1 MDLSEPFVCVCIP
14 TYNEAGT
21 IGEVIS
27 RIEELE
33 GLRKA
38 IVVVDDRSG
47 DGTSEIVGKLMAE
60 HGNIRLIEREGKLG
74 LGSALVEGFEAALR
88 STPVPRYIVSM
99 DADLSHDPSDIPGL
113 VWACDRDTLV
123 IGSRYVKG
131 GEVRG
136 WTPWRRAVSWG
147 ANLLA
152 RYLGGLPV
160 RDCTS
165 GFRCYGSDL
174 VRDIIGDV
182 TGEGYDFQIEALVDS
197 LRLGYRVIEHPI
209 SFRDRQS
216 GKSKLGAGEYLKFL
230 AMVASS
236 MRMSRAEAG
245 MASIKDRTGRRA
257 PVPAG

>member
-1 MDLSEPFVCVCIP
+1 MDLLEPCVCVCIP

-38 IVVVDDRSG
+38 IVVVDDGSG
-47 DGTSEIVGKLMAE
+47 DGTSEIVRKLMAE
-60 HGNIRLIEREGKLG
+60 YGNIRLIEREGKMG

-88 STPVPRYIVSM
+88 STPVPGYIVSM
-99 DADLSHDPSDIPGL
+99 DADLSHDPSEIPGL
-113 VWACDRDTLV
+113 VWACDSDTLV

-131 GEVRG
+131 GEVQG

-152 RYLGGLPV
+152 RYVGGLPV

-174 VRDIIGDV
+174 VRDIVGSV
-182 TGEGYDFQIEALVDS
+182 TREGYDFQVDS
-197 LRLGYRVIEHPI
+197 LMNAVRKGYKVREHPI
-209 SFRDRQS
+209 SFRDR
-216 GKSKLGAGEYLKFL
+216 GAGESKLGAEEYLRFL
-230 AMVASS
+230 ALMFT
-236 MRMSRAEAG
+236 RLRF
-245 MASIKDRTGRRA
+245 
-257 PVPAG
+257 